1 MWENKTRTP
10 NFELSPYVS
19 VKNTVSYA
27 GYESIVEQLKKSIA
41 TGRKTVVVF
50 DYYHGVDEKKL
61 YDELI
66 SKLDAD
72 LWVDTD
78 EAKLPE
84 SVIEPKFHEFIT
96 DDRVNGVMCTC
107 KIEEFFDEE
116 KIAELRARIERA
128 EGLVVVYG
136 VAATVICN
144 GDILVL
150 AHVGVQEIKYR
161 YARGLDNWGA
171 GNYKEENLR
180 KDKRYTFLEGR
191 VQEWHRRPL
200 LERMDYIIDD
210 FNVDRPVMICKRTF
224 DRITEDLVSRPFQT
238 VPFFNPGVWGGH
250 WCQQVLGAGRDLVN
264 TAWGITGMIDW
275 QDIQV
280 NVGGNIFRV
289 RGKDLEYARPLELL
303 GGQVF
308 FLYGYRCPVT
318 MDFLDTME
326 GQNLSLQ
333 CHPTVSYCQEVFNAP
348 TGHYESYYMMDT
360 SETSSVY
367 LGVKNGTKLDE
378 LVEAFEEGQRT
389 GKFDDTKWINNWP
402 MKKHDH
408 IFIPSGTIHA
418 SGKNTVVLELNSVG
432 YTTFKLWDWDRVDL
446 DGNPRPIDIGHGAK
460 NIQVRYDTDF
470 TRDKLISKKREI
482 ARGDGWRKEHSGT
495 MEYEPLHVERYW
507 FSKALHFESNET
519 VKLLCLVEGE
529 EAIIES
535 PNRSFEPFVI
545 HYAECTYIP
554 SNVGQFYVK
563 PYGKSEGQEIAL
575 VECYQDLGSQQYKG

>member
-84 SVIEPKFHEFIT
+84 SVIESKFHEFIT

-116 KIAELRARIERA
+116 KIEELRSRIERA

-161 YARGLDNWGA
+161 YAHGLDNWGA

-200 LERMDYIIDD
+200 LERMDYI
-210 FNVDRPVMICKRTF
+210 
-224 DRITEDLVSRPFQT
+224 
-238 VPFFNPGVWGGH
+238 
-250 WCQQVLGAGRDLVN
+250 
-264 TAWGITGMIDW
+264 
-275 QDIQV
+275 
-280 NVGGNIFRV
+280 
-289 RGKDLEYARPLELL
+289 
-303 GGQVF
+303 
-308 FLYGYRCPVT
+308 
-318 MDFLDTME
+318 
-326 GQNLSLQ
+326 
-333 CHPTVSYCQEVFNAP
+333 
-348 TGHYESYYMMDT
+348 
-360 SETSSVY
+360 
-367 LGVKNGTKLDE
+367 
-378 LVEAFEEGQRT
+378 
-389 GKFDDTKWINNWP
+389 
-402 MKKHDH
+402 
-408 IFIPSGTIHA
+408 
-418 SGKNTVVLELNSVG
+418 
-432 YTTFKLWDWDRVDL
+432 
-446 DGNPRPIDIGHGAK
+446 
-460 NIQVRYDTDF
+460 
-470 TRDKLISKKREI
+470 
-482 ARGDGWRKEHSGT
+482 
-495 MEYEPLHVERYW
+495 
-507 FSKALHFESNET
+507 
-519 VKLLCLVEGE
+519 
-529 EAIIES
+529 
-535 PNRSFEPFVI
+535 
-545 HYAECTYIP
+545 
-554 SNVGQFYVK
+554 
-563 PYGKSEGQEIAL
+563 
-575 VECYQDLGSQQYKG
+575 